1 MDQIRY
7 QDNLFIAPCR
17 ITIIAFMLP
26 VIMALLAALG
36 FALSSIF
43 VRMAGPRVSVLTG
56 TAVSVVASLAI
67 AVILAMM
74 LELPAL
80 QRISIAGLLWI
91 LLLAFINY
99 PLGRTLN
106 YASVRR
112 IGAARAA
119 PLFSSSPLWSVILA
133 VAFLGERP
141 NVMIIAGTVAIVAG
155 VVLIMTERHPG

>member
-1 MDQIRY
+1 
-7 QDNLFIAPCR
+7 
-17 ITIIAFMLP
+17 MLP
-26 VIMALLAALG
+26 VILALLAALG
-36 FALSSIF
+36 FALSGVF
-43 VRMAGPRVSVLTG
+43 VRMAGSRVAVLTG
-56 TAVSVVASLAI
+56 TAVSVVASLTI
-67 AVILAMM
+67 AVIPAIV

-80 QRISIAGLLWI
+80 QRISIAGFLWI
-91 LLLAFINY
+91 LLAFVNY

-119 PLFSSSPLWSVILA
+119 PLFSSSPLWSVVLA

-155 VVLIMTERHPG
+155 VVLIVTERHPR

>member
-1 MDQIRY
+1 
-7 QDNLFIAPCR
+7 
-17 ITIIAFMLP
+17 
-26 VIMALLAALG
+26 MALLAALG
-36 FALSSIF
+36 FALSGVF
-43 VRMAGPRVSVLTG
+43 VRLAGPRIAVLTG
-56 TAVSVVASLAI
+56 TAVSVVASLTI
-67 AVILAMM
+67 AVIPAIV

-80 QRISIAGLLWI
+80 QRISIAGFLWI
-91 LLLAFINY
+91 LLAFVNY

-119 PLFSSSPLWSVILA
+119 PLFSSSPLWSVVLA

-155 VVLIMTERHPG
+155 VVLIVTERHPS

>member
-1 MDQIRY
+1 
-7 QDNLFIAPCR
+7 
-17 ITIIAFMLP
+17 MLP
-26 VIMALLAALG
+26 VILALLAALG
-36 FALSSIF
+36 FALSGVF
-43 VRMAGPRVSVLTG
+43 VRMAGPRVAVLTG
-56 TAVSVVASLAI
+56 TAVSVVASLTI
-67 AVILAMM
+67 AVIPAIV

-80 QRISIAGLLWI
+80 QRISIAGFLWI
-91 LLLAFINY
+91 LLAFVNY

-119 PLFSSSPLWSVILA
+119 PLFSSSPLWSVVLA

-155 VVLIMTERHPG
+155 VVLIVTERHPR

>member
-1 MDQIRY
+1 
-7 QDNLFIAPCR
+7 
-17 ITIIAFMLP
+17 MLP
-26 VIMALLAALG
+26 VILALLAALG
-36 FALSSIF
+36 FALSGVF
-43 VRMAGPRVSVLTG
+43 VRLAGPRVAVLTG
-56 TAVSVVASLAI
+56 TAVSVVASLTI
-67 AVILAMM
+67 AVIPAIV

-80 QRISIAGLLWI
+80 QRISIAGFLWI
-91 LLLAFINY
+91 LLAFVNY

-119 PLFSSSPLWSVILA
+119 PLFSSLPLWSVVLA

-155 VVLIMTERHPG
+155 VVLIVTERHPR

>member
-1 MDQIRY
+1 
-7 QDNLFIAPCR
+7 
-17 ITIIAFMLP
+17 MLP
-26 VIMALLAALG
+26 VILALLAALG
-36 FALSSIF
+36 FALSGVF
-43 VRMAGPRVSVLTG
+43 VRMAGPRVAVLTG
-56 TAVSVVASLAI
+56 TAVSVVASLTI
-67 AVILAMM
+67 AVIPAIV

-80 QRISIAGLLWI
+80 QRISIAGFLWI
-91 LLLAFINY
+91 LLLAFVNY

-119 PLFSSSPLWSVILA
+119 PLFSSSPLWSIVLA

-155 VVLIMTERHPG
+155 VVLIVTERHPR

>member
-1 MDQIRY
+1 
-7 QDNLFIAPCR
+7 
-17 ITIIAFMLP
+17 MLP
-26 VIMALLAALG
+26 VILALLAALG
-36 FALSSIF
+36 FALSGVF
-43 VRMAGPRVSVLTG
+43 VRLAGPRVAVLTG
-56 TAVSVVASLAI
+56 TAVSVVASLTI
-67 AVILAMM
+67 AVIPAIV

-80 QRISIAGLLWI
+80 QRISIAGFLWI
-91 LLLAFINY
+91 LLAFVNY

-119 PLFSSSPLWSVILA
+119 PLFSSSPLWSVVLA

-155 VVLIMTERHPG
+155 VVLIVTERHPR